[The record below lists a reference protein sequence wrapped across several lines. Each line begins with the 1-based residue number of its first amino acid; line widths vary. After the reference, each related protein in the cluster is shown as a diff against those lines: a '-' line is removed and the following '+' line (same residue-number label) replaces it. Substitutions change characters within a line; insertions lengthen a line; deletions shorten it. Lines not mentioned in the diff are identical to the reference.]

1 MSDLDPATQPP
12 PRRPPWVYM
21 LGGAALFL
29 LVYGFLFRRGTL
41 DMRLWDSPVRVL
53 VVALLGAGF
62 GWLACRLD
70 SRSR

>member
-1 MSDLDPATQPP
+1 
-12 PRRPPWVYM
+12 M

-53 VVALLGAGF
+53 VIALLGAGF
-62 GWLACRLD
+62 GRLAYRLD
-70 SRSR
+70 SRQK